1 MSYSQLSYDIG
12 WYWHN
17 AWTMAHFRAD
27 PIVARKGNDVVY
39 LENHYNCI
47 FLTSTNRDRTI
58 KFQNPCRTI
67 SELDDCK
74 HELLNKGW
82 KVNWISYQLI
92 LEIYNEHF
100 KVYAPYIK

>member
-12 WYWHN
+12 WDWYS

-27 PIVARKGNDVVY
+27 LIVARKGSDVVY
-39 LENHYNCI
+39 LENKANCI
-47 FLTSTNRDRTI
+47 FLTSTSKDWKI
-58 KFQNPCRTI
+58 KFNQPCRTI

-74 HELLNKGW
+74 HELLNQEW
-82 KVNWISYQLI
+82 KVNWTSYQLI
-92 LEIYNEHF
+92 LEMYNEHF